1 MPKANITV
9 SIKNSTEESLEKVTA
24 IIQNDI
30 LLYKT
35 KDNTI
40 TKYNYK
46 ENTLIRENDEM
57 QMKYIFDLKE
67 ETLGRIFIK
76 DLNNYMNVKIKTE
89 ALKVNNHDIEIKFRI
104 EEELFFFNVKE
115 WN

>member
-9 SIKNSTEESLEKVTA
+9 SIKNSTEESLEKATA
-24 IIQNDI
+24 IIRDDI
-30 LLYKT
+30 LLYKA

-46 ENTLIRENDEM
+46 ENMLIRENDEM
-57 QMKYIFDLKE
+57 KMQYIFNPTK

-76 DLNNYMNVKIKTE
+76 DLNNYINVRIKTE
-89 ALKVNNHDIEIKFRI
+89 ILKVNKHDIEIKFRI
-104 EEELFFFNVKE
+104 EEELFFFIVKE
-115 WN
+115 